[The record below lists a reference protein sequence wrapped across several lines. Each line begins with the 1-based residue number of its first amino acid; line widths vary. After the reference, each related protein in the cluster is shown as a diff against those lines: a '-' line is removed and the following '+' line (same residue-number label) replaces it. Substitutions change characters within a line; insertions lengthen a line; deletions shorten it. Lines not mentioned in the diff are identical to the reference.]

1 VESKNYEEVFSSN
14 VPISTIQVR
23 LICVNTGILYLSD
36 AVLVFPDISLQLQ
49 NGMSDSL
56 LSRGYELYTQLPKR
70 PFLVDGVSEE
80 LVPVMSYT
88 AIFRFAY
95 IRRLH
100 ARALEFPLDV
110 SLAYIQDFYNN
121 SGMLSGGMQFCWT
134 VL

>member
-1 VESKNYEEVFSSN
+1 
-14 VPISTIQVR
+14 
-23 LICVNTGILYLSD
+23 
-36 AVLVFPDISLQLQ
+36 VFPDISLQLQ
-49 NGMSDSL
+49 NGMFDSQ

-100 ARALEFPLDV
+100 AQALEFPLDV
-110 SLAYIQDFYNN
+110 SFALLHMFKESHI
-121 SGMLSGGMQFCWT
+121 SGGSSPG
-134 VL
+134 V